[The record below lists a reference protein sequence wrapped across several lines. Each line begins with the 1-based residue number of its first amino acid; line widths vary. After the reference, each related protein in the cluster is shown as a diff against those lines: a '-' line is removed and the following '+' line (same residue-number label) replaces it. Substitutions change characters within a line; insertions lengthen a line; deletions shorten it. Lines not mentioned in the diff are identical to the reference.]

1 MGNIR
6 TGKDADH
13 RQSLNEAARAARP
26 ATPAGALVLTEE
38 DLGAVVGGLR
48 GSPHNPLREQRLP
61 QGRHPP
67 LLPTTAHGPMLDGE
81 CSPSRRSRRW
91 SRCAHPGRAPD
102 SGKKGDVPC
111 RVSTLRRSRNTS
123 PDLG

>member
-67 LLPTTAHGPMLDGE
+67 SCPRQHTAP
-81 CSPSRRSRRW
+81 CSMESAPRQ
-91 SRCAHPGRAPD
+91 AGAGAGR
-102 SGKKGDVPC
+102 GV
-111 RVSTLRRSRNTS
+111 RTLAGRLTRERKEMSHAVC
-123 PDLG
+123 PP